1 MGQVPTAA
9 AELFAEIGLKLR
21 AVRESQGLTLQEI
34 SSRTRINPAFLKKI
48 EDGQLEGLP
57 ALAFVRGFVR
67 NYMQVLELDDPQ
79 LSAELLKVGEISAE
93 SSGPSQPTGYY
104 DVLTSEP
111 SVPVAKIVVS
121 IVVVLLLVWAAYLIY
136 RVATP
141 EPSESEG
148 VTAVTPADSAP
159 AVAAPQPAMQPAPAA
174 PGGTNPARPGQAAP
188 TPPGGK
194 APAAVPAA
202 EARQGLRLTVRGLE
216 PTWVRLS
223 VDRATPV
230 EVMLKPAETMEWDAN
245 EEFRLTIGKSHGV
258 AVYLNGE
265 EILLPEEPNRLIP
278 GIVLNKLTLLKLE
291 N

>member
-1 MGQVPTAA
+1 MGQVPLSA

-34 SSRTRINPAFLKKI
+34 SARTRINLSFLKKI
-48 EDGQLEGLP
+48 EDGELEGLP
-57 ALAFVRGFVR
+57 AQAFVRGFVR
-67 NYMQVLELDDPQ
+67 NFMQALDLDDPQ
-79 LSAELLKVGEISAE
+79 LTADLQKIGEVSGE
-93 SSGPSQPTGYY
+93 SSLPSTSTGYY
-104 DVLTSEP
+104 DALTSE
-111 SVPVAKIVVS
+111 SSLPVARIVVS
-121 IVVVLLLVWAAYLIY
+121 VVVLLLVVWAAYLIY

-141 EPSESEG
+141 EPS
-148 VTAVTPADSAP
+148 AP
-159 AVAAPQPAMQPAPAA
+159 EEVAAETRSDPAPADA
-174 PGGTNPARPGQAAP
+174 PATPLVPLAPDVAPPGTRNARR
-188 TPPGGK
+188 PGGK
-194 APAAVPAA
+194 PPTAATAPAAEV
-202 EARQGLRLTVRGLE
+202 RQNLRLTVRGLE

-223 VDRATPV
+223 VDRAAPV
-230 EVMLKPAETMEWDAN
+230 EVMVKPAETMEWDAN